1 MPLSFEEMSTTLI
14 RAEGLTK
21 TYKVFARPVDRFLE
35 AVTGRP
41 RHQPVEALRDVGFEL
56 SSGEGLGIVGENGA
70 GKSTLLKILSGV
82 TVPTSGSLRVDG
94 RVASLLELGMG
105 FHSELTGRQN
115 IRLNAAM
122 MGFTDEETDLKT
134 PRIIDFSELGE
145 FIDRPIKTYS
155 SGMAMRLGFSI
166 AVQVE
171 PDILIIDE
179 ALSVGDGYFQKKCM
193 DEIRRL
199 LERGC
204 TFLFCSHAMYYVS
217 HFCDRALWLRNG
229 RAEAFG
235 PVGGVVREYE
245 SFLAKK
251 SRRNRS
257 REEAPAKEGPARFT
271 GARIFGGDETG
282 ALRRGDGV
290 GLEVTWETRSPDL
303 RFHLGV
309 AVDRSDG
316 VQIMS
321 FSSHR
326 DGLEPLTGSGTHRL
340 QLWISDLPLLRGEF
354 EIYLFLLDEA
364 GLHLYD
370 QRRVPDAFTVE
381 SEDYDIGLILAE
393 HEWTVSAKSAEDGRA
408 VQLA

>member
-1 MPLSFEEMSTTLI
+1 MSETLI
-14 RAEGLTK
+14 QAERLSK

-35 AVTGRP
+35 GVTGRP
-41 RHQPVEALRDVGFEL
+41 RHQKVEALKDVGFEL
-56 SSGEGLGIVGENGA
+56 KEGEGLGIVGENGA

-82 TVPTSGSLRVDG
+82 TVPTEGRLRVEG

-122 MGFTDEETDLKT
+122 MGFTDEETDAKT

-199 LERGC
+199 LDRGC

-217 HFCDRALWLRNG
+217 HFCDQALWLRKG

-235 PVGGVVREYE
+235 EVAGVVREYE
-245 SFLAKK
+245 SFLARKSKK
-251 SRRNRS
+251 NRPQ
-257 REEAPAKEGPARFT
+257 EDLPEKEGPASFT
-271 GARIFGGDETG
+271 AARMLGGKDG
-282 ALRRGDGV
+282 VYRRGDALGI
-290 GLEVTWETRSPDL
+290 EVSWQAEKPDL
-303 RFHLGV
+303 GFHLGV

-326 DGLEPLTGSGTHRL
+326 DGRDPLTGSTRHHLRL
-340 QLWISDLPLLRGEF
+340 WVRDLPLLRGEF
-354 EIYLFLLDEA
+354 EIYLFLLGEA

-370 QRRVPDAFTVE
+370 QRRVPGAFTVE
-381 SEDYDIGLILAE
+381 SQQYDIGLVEAE
-393 HEWTVSAKSAEDGRA
+393 HEWSTLAAEDLEGRP

>member
-1 MPLSFEEMSTTLI
+1 MTDILI
-14 RAEGLTK
+14 RAHQVSK
-21 TYKVFARPVDRFLE
+21 TYKVFSRPLDRFIE
-35 AVTGRP
+35 AVTGKP
-41 RHQPVEALRDVGFEL
+41 RHQRVEALKHVDFEL
-56 SSGEGLGIVGENGA
+56 KAGESLGVVGENGA
-70 GKSTLLKILSGV
+70 GKSTLLKILSRV
-82 TVPTSGSLRVDG
+82 TVPSAGQLEVNG

-122 MGFTDEETDLKT
+122 MGFSDEETDAKT
-134 PRIIDFSELGE
+134 PRIIDFSELGD

-171 PDILIIDE
+171 PEILIIDE

-199 LERGC
+199 LDRGC

-217 HFCDRALWLRNG
+217 HFCDRALWLRQG
-229 RAEAFG
+229 EMQALG
-235 PVGGVVREYE
+235 DVSKVVREYE

-251 SRRNRS
+251 SKAQERHD
-257 REEAPAKEGPARFT
+257 EAIRDEGPGRFKAVRILGG
-271 GARIFGGDETG
+271 GADG
-282 ALRRGDGV
+282 AFRRGDRL
-290 GLEVTWETRSPDL
+290 GLEVTWKASDPAHK
-303 RFHLGV
+303 FHLGV
-309 AVDRSDG
+309 AVDRTDG

-326 DGLEPLTGSGTHRL
+326 SGLEPSTGGGEQTIR
-340 QLWISDLPLLRGEF
+340 LWIEDLPLLRGEF
-354 EIYLFLLDEA
+354 EVYLFLLDEA

-370 QRRVPDAFTVE
+370 QRRIPGAFTVE
-381 SEDYDIGLILAE
+381 CDDYDIGLIQAAHQWLPGKE
-393 HEWTVSAKSAEDGRA
+393 TSVEGRA
-408 VQLA
+408 ASLA

>member
-1 MPLSFEEMSTTLI
+1 MSKTLI
-14 RAEGLTK
+14 QAEHLSK
-21 TYKVFARPVDRFLE
+21 TYKVFTRPVDRFVE

-41 RHQPVEALRDVGFEL
+41 RHQKVEALKDVGFEL
-56 SSGEGLGIVGENGA
+56 KEGEGLGIVGENGA

-82 TVPTSGSLRVDG
+82 TVPTEGRLRVEG

-122 MGFTDEETDLKT
+122 MGFTDEETDVKT

-199 LERGC
+199 LDRGC

-217 HFCDRALWLRNG
+217 HFCDQALWLRKG
-229 RAEAFG
+229 QAEAFG
-235 PVGGVVREYE
+235 EVAGVVREYE

-251 SRRNRS
+251 SKKNRPQES
-257 REEAPAKEGPARFT
+257 LPEKEGPASFT
-271 GARIFGGDETG
+271 AARMLGGQDG
-282 ALRRGDGV
+282 VYRRGESLGI
-290 GLEVTWETRSPDL
+290 EVSWQAEKPDL
-303 RFHLGV
+303 SFHLGV
-309 AVDRSDG
+309 AIDRSDG

-326 DGLEPLTGSGTHRL
+326 DGRDPLTGSNQHHLR
-340 QLWISDLPLLRGEF
+340 LWIRDLPLLRGEF
-354 EIYLFLLDEA
+354 EIYLFLL
-364 GLHLYD
+364 
-370 QRRVPDAFTVE
+370 
-381 SEDYDIGLILAE
+381 
-393 HEWTVSAKSAEDGRA
+393 
-408 VQLA
+408 

>member
-1 MPLSFEEMSTTLI
+1 MSETLI
-14 RAEGLTK
+14 RARNLSK
-21 TYKVFARPVDRFLE
+21 TYRVFARPVDRFLE

-41 RHQPVEALRDVGFEL
+41 RHQRVEALKNVGFEL
-56 SSGEGLGIVGENGA
+56 KAGEGLGIVGENGA

-82 TVPTSGSLRVDG
+82 TVPSAGELEVSG

-122 MGFTDEETDLKT
+122 MGFSDEETDVKT

-171 PDILIIDE
+171 PEILIIDE

-199 LERGC
+199 LDRGC

-217 HFCDRALWLRNG
+217 HFCDRALWLKQG
-229 RAEAFG
+229 QTQAQGA
-235 PVGGVVREYE
+235 VAQVVREYE

-251 SRRNRS
+251 SRAQQ
-257 REEAPAKEGPARFT
+257 REETVKRDSGPATLVRAEII
-271 GARIFGGDETG
+271 GAEGERKF
-282 ALRRGDGV
+282 RRGGRL
-290 GLEVTWETRSPDL
+290 GLEVTWRSQSADL

-309 AVDRSDG
+309 AIDRTDG
-316 VQIMS
+316 VQVMS

-326 DGLEPLTGSGTHRL
+326 DQMAPLEGVGEHTLC
-340 QLWISDLPLLRGEF
+340 LWIEDLPLVRGEF

-370 QRRVPDAFTVE
+370 QRRVPSAFAVE
-381 SEDYDIGLILAE
+381 SDDYDIGLIQADHLWAPDSGG
-393 HEWTVSAKSAEDGRA
+393 HSGHPVSL
-408 VQLA
+408 V